1 MARLCAGPG
10 VVNVPPREYTGALPA
25 GRSTLTTP
33 GPAGKALHY
42 GPERGRMRDGLFRA
56 TKKRLTLTITI
67 IPYVCL
73 TWLCLR
79 HNFPSALQLQAANQ
93 LRVSTA
99 TMLPGNQ
106 SASPLPTLP
115 RCSEF
120 PSHTFIACTGPAGSD
135 RFRFAWEGQC
145 GGRAK
150 NWLNG
155 SMRAALPGVDGRRC
169 ALQTIEPS
177 GISESRRVTCQNQ
190 KLRTC

>member
-1 MARLCAGPG
+1 
-10 VVNVPPREYTGALPA
+10 
-25 GRSTLTTP
+25 
-33 GPAGKALHY
+33 
-42 GPERGRMRDGLFRA
+42 MRVGLFRA
-56 TKKRLTLTITI
+56 TRKRLTLTITI
-67 IPYVCL
+67 IPYVYL

-93 LRVSTA
+93 LHVSVA
-99 TMLPGNQ
+99 TMLPDKQ

-135 RFRFAWEGQC
+135 RFRFAWGEQC

-155 SMRAALPGVDGRRC
+155 SMRVALPGVGGRRC
-169 ALQTIEPS
+169 ALRTIEPS
-177 GISESRRVTCQNQ
+177 SLSKRRCVAAPKSEIVALLNSKYHGNMTAWQHGPRR
-190 KLRTC
+190 